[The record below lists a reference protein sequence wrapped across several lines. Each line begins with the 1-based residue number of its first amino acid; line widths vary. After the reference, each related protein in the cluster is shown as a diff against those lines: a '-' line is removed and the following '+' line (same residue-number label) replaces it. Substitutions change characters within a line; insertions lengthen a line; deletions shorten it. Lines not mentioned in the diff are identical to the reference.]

1 VALPTQCDTY
11 RMDGASQTSL
21 SLLQRAKQ
29 QDADAWERLTHLYTP
44 LVYSWCRQCGVSPA
58 DASDVMQEVFQAV
71 HRTLDR
77 FRRDRPG
84 DTFRGWLWMITRN
97 KVRDHFRAVG
107 QRPQVTGGTTAHV
120 LIEQVPEEEP
130 LSTSS
135 VAGTAQDSVFLRGLE
150 FVKAEFEEKTW
161 KAFWRFAVDGV
172 KAVEVAEEL
181 DMSPGAV
188 RKAKL
193 RVMRRLKEELGD
205 LVE

>member
-1 VALPTQCDTY
+1 
-11 RMDGASQTSL
+11 
-21 SLLQRAKQ
+21 
-29 QDADAWERLTHLYTP
+29 
-44 LVYSWCRQCGVSPA
+44 
-58 DASDVMQEVFQAV
+58 MQEVFHAV

-97 KVRDHFRAVG
+97 KVRDHFRAIA
-107 QRPQVTGGTTAHV
+107 QRPQVAGGTTAHL

-130 LSTSS
+130 LSTSC
-135 VAGTAQDSVFLRGLE
+135 VVGTAQDFVFLRGLE
-150 FVKAEFEEKTW
+150 LVKSEFEEKTW

-172 KAVEVAEEL
+172 KAVVVAEEL
-181 DMSPGAV
+181 EMSPGSV

-193 RVMRRLKEELGD
+193 RVMRRLKEELGE